1 MATMAPETSGGDAL
15 GGGTLGLE
23 RLPGQACFWVS
34 PGGYDYAKT
43 ALVWPH
49 GFSARDN
56 PVRLIGPDGQI
67 LARPGDLVTLGGG
80 SPPPGFVPSAT
91 QDPCGIGNIFFV
103 SSVVTVNGKPINIG
117 EGSLRLE
124 TRPDNGSTAC
134 PTESLEPLMPVM
146 WNDRLELRIVA
157 TGEDVPATWPVGF
170 HAMTNP
176 IRVVDGNGHVV
187 VAQGVETAK
196 LRGTRTAT
204 SIDVCGLGEVTYP

>member
-1 MATMAPETSGGDAL
+1 MAPETSGGDAL

-23 RLPGQACFWVS
+23 RLSGQACFWVR
-34 PGGYDYAKT
+34 PGGYDYART

-56 PVRLIGPDGQI
+56 PVRLIGPDGQV
-67 LARPGDLVTLGGG
+67 LARLGDLVTLGGG
-80 SPPPGFVPSAT
+80 SSPPGFVPGST

-103 SSVVTVNGKPINIG
+103 SSVVTVNGKPIDIG

-134 PTESLEPLMPVM
+134 PKEPLEPLMLVM
-146 WNDRLELRIVA
+146 SDDRLQLRGIA
-157 TGEDVPATWPVGF
+157 MGEDVPAIWPDGF

-176 IRVVDGNGHVV
+176 IRVVDTKGRDVV
-187 VAQGVETAK
+187 IQGVETAK
-196 LRGTRTAT
+196 LRGVRTGM